1 MKKFLKTL
9 SWGGG
14 NSLKPSSSACFEQY
28 SGVKLGARKGAFTL
42 AEVLITLGIIGVVA
56 ALTLPSLIQKYQ
68 DQVLENQLKKMYST
82 LSQGIQKAMAD
93 DGVSNFGDTELSQA
107 CTYPEHTSNA
117 CIQMVKKYFNV
128 VAVKT
133 TRSEYY
139 DGVIRRKP
147 GKYVDGEYIDSGYF
161 RDKSRRWSTP
171 FGGYNNNPIYVLA
184 DGSEFKF
191 GSNRNYST
199 STVWSHFFI
208 DTNGEKGPNVMGLDV
223 FTMEADDSANGSNL
237 TGNSYEG
244 EYFEAVQKNNWKFP
258 W

>member
-1 MKKFLKTL
+1 MKKGLERLAEGWAISKQ
-9 SWGGG
+9 
-14 NSLKPSSSACFEQY
+14 CFGTK
-28 SGVKLGARKGAFTL
+28 SGARKGAFTL

-107 CTYPEHTSNA
+107 CMYPEQTSNA
-117 CIQMVKKYFNV
+117 CVQMVKKYFNV

-139 DGVIRRKP
+139 DGVIQRKP
-147 GKYVDGEYIDSGYF
+147 GKYVDGEYIDGGYF
-161 RDKSRRWSTP
+161 RDKSRRGSTP

-191 GSNRNYST
+191 SSGRYYST
-199 STVWSHFFI
+199 STVWSSFFI

-237 TGNSYEG
+237 TGNSYRG